1 MNDTTSVGFS
11 PPLKTAAGGQPWE
24 GAPTSAAPAPGP
36 APAALVRLRLSRG
49 RVEVTA
55 LRSAAAG
62 LLKVL
67 GYAADGYDL

>member
-11 PPLKTAAGGQPWE
+11 PPWKTAAGGQPWE
-24 GAPTSAAPAPGP
+24 GAPTSAAPGP
-36 APAALVRLRLSRG
+36 APAAPVRLRLSRG
-49 RVEVTA
+49 RVEVTG